1 MPIFAL
7 DDRLIFPPPEL
18 ADENGVIA
26 VGGDLSIERLL
37 LGYQMG
43 IFPWYG
49 EGLPIIWHSPDPRM
63 VLIPDELHVG
73 RSLKK
78 AMRKRPYALRLD
90 TAFAQVI
97 DRCADA
103 PRPEQDGTWITDDM
117 RDAYIELHQHGFA
130 HSAEAWLG
138 DDLVGGLYG
147 VCLGHMFF
155 GESMFADAPNAS
167 KMAFVALVEQLR
179 AWGVTLIDCQ
189 VHTDHLARFGA
200 KEWPRERYLRALAA
214 RVEEPTRIGF
224 WRFPD
229 QGVADPSSAP

>member
-26 VGGDLSIERLL
+26 VGGDLSLERLL

-63 VLIPDELHVG
+63 VLIPSQLHVP

-78 AMRKRPYALRLD
+78 AMRKEPYDLRLD
-90 TAFAQVI
+90 TAFADVI
-97 DRCADA
+97 AHCARA

-117 RDAYIELHQHGFA
+117 LEAYIALHEHGFA
-130 HSAEAWLG
+130 HSAEAWADG
-138 DDLVGGLYG
+138 ALVGGLYG

-155 GESMFADAPNAS
+155 GESMFAVAPNAS
-167 KMAFVALVEQLR
+167 KIAFVRLVEHLH
-179 AWGVTLIDCQ
+179 GSGISLIDCQ

-200 KEWPRERYLRALAA
+200 EEWPRERYLQALAE
-214 RVEEPTRIGF
+214 RVTRPTRIGL
-224 WRFPD
+224 WRFPG
-229 QGVADPSSAP
+229 QSL